1 MKTTGRFSPGL
12 ADLECMMT
20 MSLFTVLILV
30 FVLICSTVAVISIW
44 FILSGTLP
52 KPSDLFRALLTVTDH
67 ACVKFLILLS

>member
-1 MKTTGRFSPGL
+1 
-12 ADLECMMT
+12 MMT